1 MPAKKL
7 KVAAG
12 YAGTVVSVRR
22 GGLGSGW
29 IRIKLKD
36 ATPQQLKILYDLD
49 HPSVEPITKK
59 ED

>member
-12 YAGTVVSVRR
+12 YAGSVVSIRR
-22 GGLGSGW
+22 GNRW
-29 IRIKLKD
+29 IRVQLKD